1 MASTSQLDILQ
12 AKHASDDAEGARS
25 PQERCVIAA
34 IDRSIRM
41 LTEIEE
47 RPSVSAT
54 TENIAQAACV
64 SAPGMAAASI

>member
-12 AKHASDDAEGARS
+12 AKHASEDAEGARS
-25 PQERCVIAA
+25 PQERRVIAA

-47 RPSVSAT
+47 RVESLR
-54 TENIAQAACV
+54 NN
-64 SAPGMAAASI
+64 

>member
-12 AKHASDDAEGARS
+12 AKHASEDAEGARS

-47 RPSVSAT
+47 RV
-54 TENIAQAACV
+54 EILRNN
-64 SAPGMAAASI
+64 